1 MMDWAVKAF
10 LKSSLA
16 WLGAGVTLGVA
27 MAVYPPLTVYRAAHL
42 HMNLLGFVTMMI
54 FGVALHV
61 IPRFTGHPLHS
72 RRFAVA
78 QWWLANGGLTLMVG
92 GLALLPNTSFGMPA
106 RIVVAV
112 GGLLAAAAAYVF
124 IYNLW
129 RTIDGRPPQ
138 RGAAPVVATRSA
150 PVPLRRMPAG

>member
-1 MMDWAVKAF
+1 
-10 LKSSLA
+10 
-16 WLGAGVTLGVA
+16 
-27 MAVYPPLTVYRAAHL
+27 
-42 HMNLLGFVTMMI
+42 
-54 FGVALHV
+54 
-61 IPRFTGHPLHS
+61 
-72 RRFAVA
+72 VA

>member
-1 MMDWAVKAF
+1 MDWAVKAF

-16 WLGAGVTLGVA
+16 WLGAGVSLGVA
-27 MAVYPPLTVYRAAHL
+27 MAVYPPWALYRTAHL

-72 RRFAVA
+72 RRLATG
-78 QWWLANGGLTLMVG
+78 QWWLANA
-92 GLALLPNTSFGMPA
+92 GLALFVAGLVLLPNTSFGVPA
-106 RIVVAV
+106 RMVVAT
-112 GGLLAAAAAYVF
+112 GGLLSAAAAYVF

-129 RTIDGRPPQ
+129 RTIDGRPQP
-138 RGAAPVVATRSA
+138 RSAIPAATAAPPRTG
-150 PVPLRRMPAG
+150 LRRLPLA

>member
-1 MMDWAVKAF
+1 MDWAVKAF

-129 RTIDGRPPQ
+129 RTIDGRPQP
-138 RGAAPVVATRSA
+138 RSAIPAATAAPPRTG
-150 PVPLRRMPAG
+150 LRRLPLA

>member
-1 MMDWAVKAF
+1 MDWAVTAF

-16 WLGAGVTLGVA
+16 WLGAGVSLGVA
-27 MAVYPPLTVYRAAHL
+27 MAVYPPWAVYRTAHL

-72 RRFAVA
+72 RRLATG
-78 QWWLANGGLTLMVG
+78 QWWLANA
-92 GLALLPNTSFGMPA
+92 GLALFVTGFVLLPNTSFGAPA
-106 RIVVAV
+106 RMVVAT
-112 GGLLAAAAAYVF
+112 GGLLSAAAAYVF

-129 RTIDGRPPQ
+129 RTIDGRPQ
-138 RGAAPVVATRSA
+138 KRSA
-150 PVPLRRMPAG
+150 IPTAAAQPRSGLRQLPLA